1 MEDRTQE
8 KTPEQKENT
17 LENLFLR
24 EKPAKILISLKTEKE
39 NKYVNQLSKEVD
51 CTYAHTIK
59 ILDDFEALGLVR
71 FEKTG
76 RIKRVKLTEIGWDI
90 AHDLESIMRKFI
102 RIKPR
107 GEERRKE
114 DIPQK

>member
-1 MEDRTQE
+1 MEDRKQE
-8 KTPEQKENT
+8 NTLSPKENT

-39 NKYVNQLSKEVD
+39 NKYVNQLAKEVD

-90 AHDLESIMRKFI
+90 AHDLESIMRKFV

-107 GEERRKE
+107 REERRKE

>member
-1 MEDRTQE
+1 MEPRKQE
-8 KTPEQKENT
+8 FASERKENT

-39 NKYVNQLSKEVD
+39 NKYVNQLAKEAD

-90 AHDLESIMRKFI
+90 AHDLESITRKFV
-102 RIKPR
+102 RIKPTPGTLKR
-107 GEERRKE
+107 E
-114 DIPQK
+114 DNPQK

>member
-1 MEDRTQE
+1 MELGKQE
-8 KTPEQKENT
+8 NALKQKENT

-39 NKYVNQLSKEVD
+39 NKYVNQLSKEAD

-59 ILDDFEALGLVR
+59 ILDDFEMLGLVR
-71 FEKTG
+71 FEKIG

-90 AHDLESIMRKFI
+90 AHDLESIMRKFV
-102 RIKPR
+102 RIKPAPGTLKR
-107 GEERRKE
+107 E
-114 DIPQK
+114 DNPQK